1 MTTPQ
6 DEAWDYAEELLA
18 RPQRRIEV
26 TLSRSEAE
34 TRLLH
39 DGNPMVIC
47 PNDDLGRT
55 QAQLVARALGVA
67 LPEVGESETV
77 GVSSGVLH
85 RVMSISTMDPTDEDI
100 WPLFARLL
108 EEAEAMR
115 ANVSE
120 LEE

>member
-6 DEAWDYAEELLA
+6 DEAWDYAEQLLA

-26 TLSRSEAE
+26 TLLRGEAE

-39 DGNPMVIC
+39 DGNAMVIC

>member
-6 DEAWDYAEELLA
+6 DEAWDYAENLLA

-26 TLSRSEAE
+26 TLFHGEAE
-34 TRLLH
+34 TTLLH
-39 DGNPMVIC
+39 DGNAMVIC
-47 PNDDLGRT
+47 PNDEVGRT
-55 QAQLVARALGVA
+55 QAELVARALGIA
-67 LPEVGESETV
+67 LPDIGDSETV

>member
-6 DEAWDYAEELLA
+6 DEAWDYAEQLLA

-26 TLSRSEAE
+26 TLSRGEAE
-34 TRLLH
+34 TQLLH
-39 DGNPMVIC
+39 DGNAMVIC

-55 QAQLVARALGVA
+55 QAQLVARALGIS

>member
-6 DEAWDYAEELLA
+6 DEAWDYAEKLLA
-18 RPQRRIEV
+18 RPQRRIDV
-26 TLSRSEAE
+26 TLSRTEAE
-34 TRLLH
+34 TTLLH
-39 DGNPMVIC
+39 EGNAMAHC
-47 PNDDLGRT
+47 PNDEIGNT
-55 QAQLVARALGVA
+55 QAELVARALGIA
-67 LPEVGESETV
+67 LPDIGGSETV

>member
-6 DEAWDYAEELLA
+6 DEAWDYAEKLLE
-18 RPQRRIEV
+18 RPQRHIEV
-26 TLSRSEAE
+26 TLSHGETD

-39 DGNPMVIC
+39 EGNPMAIC
-47 PNDDLGRT
+47 ANDDVGRT
-55 QAQLVARALGVA
+55 QAELVARALGIA
-67 LPEVGESETV
+67 LPDVGGSETV

-120 LEE
+120 PDL

>member
-6 DEAWDYAEELLA
+6 DEAWDYAEQLLA

-26 TLSRSEAE
+26 TLLRGEDE

-39 DGNPMVIC
+39 DGNAMVIC

-55 QAQLVARALGVA
+55 QAQLVARALGIA
-67 LPEVGESETV
+67 LPDIGGSETV

-85 RVMSISTMDPTDEDI
+85 RVMSISTMNPTDEDI

>member
-1 MTTPQ
+1 
-6 DEAWDYAEELLA
+6 
-18 RPQRRIEV
+18 
-26 TLSRSEAE
+26 
-34 TRLLH
+34 
-39 DGNPMVIC
+39 MVVC
-47 PNDDLGRT
+47 PNDEVGQT
-55 QAQLVARALGVA
+55 QAELVARALGVP
-67 LPEVGESETV
+67 LPDVGGAETV

-120 LEE
+120 PDL

>member
-6 DEAWDYAEELLA
+6 DEAWEYAEKLLE
-18 RPQRRIEV
+18 RPQRSIEV
-26 TLSRSEAE
+26 TLSRGETD

-39 DGNPMVIC
+39 NGNAMAIC
-47 PNDDLGRT
+47 ANDEVGRT
-55 QAQLVARALGVA
+55 QAELVARALGIA
-67 LPEVGESETV
+67 LPDVGGSETV
-77 GVSSGVLH
+77 GVSSGVLY

-120 LEE
+120 PDL

>member
-6 DEAWDYAEELLA
+6 DEAWDYAEQLLA
-18 RPQRRIEV
+18 RPQRRIAV
-26 TLSRSEAE
+26 TLSRGEAE

-39 DGNPMVIC
+39 DDNAMVIC

-55 QAQLVARALGVA
+55 QAQLVARALGIA
-67 LPEVGESETV
+67 LPEVGSSETV

>member
-6 DEAWDYAEELLA
+6 DEAWDYAEKLLE
-18 RPQRRIEV
+18 RPQRNIEV
-26 TLSRSEAE
+26 TLSRSETD

-39 DGNPMVIC
+39 DGNAMVIC
-47 PNDDLGRT
+47 ANDEVGRT
-55 QAQLVARALGVA
+55 QAELVARSLGIA
-67 LPEVGESETV
+67 LPDVGGSETV

-85 RVMSISTMDPTDEDI
+85 RVMSISSMDPTDEDI

-120 LEE
+120 PDL

>member
-1 MTTPQ
+1 MSTPQ

-26 TLSRSEAE
+26 TLLRGGAE
-34 TRLLH
+34 TRLVH
-39 DGNPMVIC
+39 DGNAMVIC

-55 QAQLVARALGVA
+55 QAQLVARALGIA
-67 LPEVGESETV
+67 LPDVGDSETV

-85 RVMSISTMDPTDEDI
+85 RVMSISSMDPTDEDI